1 VGAVFAIATE
11 TCQLW
16 KAEEKC
22 STRAWYWVSSGG
34 RIDQEV
40 VEGIGV
46 DWKSVGGG
54 GRQRRVKA
62 GKSSVNGS

>member
-1 VGAVFAIATE
+1 M
-11 TCQLW
+11 
-16 KAEEKC
+16 
-22 STRAWYWVSSGG
+22 
-34 RIDQEV
+34 DQEV

-54 GRQRRVKA
+54 GRQRRVSE